1 MNIPLNLFVSG
12 LFAYGLSSAIHGGP
26 LSGYMIF
33 ASKEIG
39 LTVTVVFLVSLILIV
54 TLEQFYAKRKLVKA
68 VLSQRKHK
76 ALSQH
81 IKNGICGGSFAYLA
95 AEQQYG
101 TEHKL
106 PPMSVVYVIDVDDMT
121 GVATVVPK
129 FQLERHHPL
138 DIPRT
143 SKDGDTTQFEW
154 GHPLLTIEVHLGSLY
169 KHVPRHMIPE
179 II

>member
-12 LFAYGLSSAIHGGP
+12 LFAYGISSAIHGSP

-76 ALSQH
+76 SLHKH
-81 IKNGICGGSFAYLA
+81 IKDGICGGSFAYLA
-95 AEQQYG
+95 SEQKYG
-101 TEHKL
+101 TEGAL
-106 PPMSVVYVIDVDDMT
+106 PPMSVVYVIDVDDLT
-121 GVATVVPK
+121 SIATVVPK
-129 FQLERHHPL
+129 FHLEQRHPL
-138 DIPRT
+138 DIPPIAQA
-143 SKDGDTTQFEW
+143 KAAMQFDW
-154 GHPLLTIEVHLGSLY
+154 GHPLLTIEVHQSLLY

>member
-12 LFAYGLSSAIHGGP
+12 LFAYGISSAIHGSP

-95 AEQQYG
+95 SEQKYG
-101 TEHKL
+101 ADGAL

-129 FQLERHHPL
+129 FQLERRHPL
-138 DIPRT
+138 EIPRM
-143 SKDGDTTQFEW
+143 SKEGDSVQFDW
-154 GHPLLTIEVHLGSLY
+154 GHPLLTIEVPQGSLY